1 MEQNLAHLELY
12 EKLRS
17 VPQEAQKKITG
28 GRLSG
33 FTDINPMWR
42 IKMLTQEFGM
52 CGVGW
57 YYDILREWVEQGANG
72 EISAF
77 VKINLF
83 VRIGG
88 EWSKPIQGIGGSA
101 FVAKEKSGL
110 YTSDEAYKMAL
121 TDAISVSCKA
131 LGMGADIYFEKDR
144 TKYTGNPPKDSTEYT
159 NSPKDP
165 YNPEEVKKRIS
176 ACATEEELQ
185 KDWTKHPELQANKE
199 YVDLINNALKRI
211 RQ

>member
-1 MEQNLAHLELY
+1 
-12 EKLRS
+12 
-17 VPQEAQKKITG
+17 
-28 GRLSG
+28 
-33 FTDINPMWR
+33 
-42 IKMLTQEFGM
+42 MLTEQFGM
-52 CGVGW
+52 CGNGW
-57 YYDILREWVEQGANG
+57 YYDILREWTEQGANG

-83 VRIGG
+83 LKIGN
-88 EWSKPIQGIGGSA
+88 EWSKPIQGVGGST

-144 TKYTGNPPKDSTEYT
+144 TKYTNGETIPP
-159 NSPKDP
+159 PKDP

-185 KDWTKHPELQANKE
+185 KDWTKHPELQAKKE

>member
-1 MEQNLAHLELY
+1 MGNLELY
-12 EKLRS
+12 EKFRS
-17 VPQEAQKKITG
+17 VPKEAQKKITG

-88 EWSKPIQGIGGSA
+88 EWSKPIQGVGGSA

-110 YTSDEAYKMAL
+110 YTSDEAFKMAL

-144 TKYTGNPPKDSTEYT
+144 TKYTNEETA
-159 NSPKDP
+159 SPSLKAD
-165 YNPEEVKKRIS
+165 YNPDETKKRIED
-176 ACATEEELQ
+176 CKTEKELQ
-185 KDWTKHPELQANKE
+185 EEWTSHPELQAKKE
-199 YVDLINNALKRI
+199 YVDLINNALTKLRDESKL
-211 RQ
+211 Q

>member
-1 MEQNLAHLELY
+1 MGNLELY
-12 EKLRS
+12 EKFRS
-17 VPQEAQKKITG
+17 VPKEAQKKITG

-57 YYDILREWVEQGANG
+57 YYDILKEWTEQGANG

-83 VRIGG
+83 VKIGD
-88 EWSKPIQGIGGSA
+88 EWSKPISGLGGSA
-101 FVAKEKSGL
+101 FVAKEKAGL

-144 TKYTGNPPKDSTEYT
+144 TKYTSTP
-159 NSPKDP
+159 SPKDP
-165 YNPEEVKKRIS
+165 YNPEDVKARIN
-176 ACATEEELQ
+176 ACTTEEELQ
-185 KDWTKHPELQANKE
+185 QDWTEHPELQANKE

>member
-1 MEQNLAHLELY
+1 MEQNLTHLELY
-12 EKLRS
+12 EKFRA
-17 VPQEAQKKITG
+17 VPPDAQKKITG

-42 IKMLTQEFGM
+42 IKMLTLEFGM

-57 YYDILREWVEQGANG
+57 YYEVLREWTEQGANG
-72 EISAF
+72 EVSAF

-83 VRIGG
+83 IKTGG

-159 NSPKDP
+159 NPPKDA
-165 YNPEEVKKRIS
+165 YNPEEVKVRIN

-185 KDWTKHPELQANKE
+185 RNWTEHPELQAKKE